1 MKRRIFIGTLA
12 MAVIFSVSAKNDD
25 PTLMTI
31 NGKKVPLSEFQYL
44 YNKNNGQ
51 QLKPMTLEEY
61 ADMFVIYKLKVA
73 EAEAAG
79 IDTTAAFIK
88 EFNGYRNELAEP
100 YLRDSAEEER
110 LIQES
115 YSHMQRD
122 IDVSHIMISKG
133 NTPEIN
139 DKQKAT
145 LDSIRTAIING
156 ADFAEAARK
165 HSIDRA
171 AKANGGH
178 LGFMRANRL
187 PYSFEKAA
195 YQTAIGQISPVTET
209 EFGYHIIRVEG
220 ERPAKGK
227 VLAQH
232 ILKLTRGMS
241 AEQETSVK
249 SQIDSIYQLI
259 NDGADFSEIAKKES
273 EDRGS
278 AGKGGM
284 LPWFGTA
291 EMVPEFE
298 EVAFSLENGAISK
311 PFKTSYGYH
320 IVKRL
325 DSKETPTLDEAR
337 DEIKAA
343 IARDYRSTLPKEAK
357 VKELRITYNAKINE
371 KNVNAIKAEI
381 SANNGIDSTFVAK
394 YKNSNLEL
402 AKVGKRTVT
411 IDDFFSY
418 LPATIT
424 MPKEQATALLDNT
437 INERINS
444 IVLEIEKDNL
454 ENKQPE
460 FRNLVNEYRDGML
473 LFEISNRNV
482 WEKASNDREGLQQY
496 FQKNKDKYTWDAPRY
511 KGYII
516 HTTNDSIKSEISK
529 YLSDNSIENDSLSK
543 NLRKEFGKNVK
554 IEKVIAAKGDNAIV
568 DNLFFNGPAPAK
580 KGRWVAYL
588 PYNGK
593 IISTPEEVND
603 VRGQVTGDYQN
614 ELEKAWVETLKAKYP
629 VKVNKKL
636 LKKVK

>member
-1 MKRRIFIGTLA
+1 
-12 MAVIFSVSAKNDD
+12 MAVIFSVTAKNDD

-51 QLKPMTLEEY
+51 QLKPMTIEEY

-110 LIQES
+110 LIQEC

-139 DKQKAT
+139 NKQKAT

-156 ADFAEAARK
+156 ADFSEAARK

-171 AKANGGH
+171 AKSNGGH

-241 AEQETSVK
+241 PEQEGSVK

-259 NDGADFSEIAKKES
+259 NDGADFSEMAKKES

-298 EVAFSLENGAISK
+298 EVAFSLENGTVSK

-320 IVKRL
+320 IVKRI
-325 DSKETPTLDEAR
+325 DSKEAPTLDEAR
-337 DEIKAA
+337 DEINAA

-357 VKELRITYNAKINE
+357 IKELRVTYKAKINE
-371 KNVNAIKAEI
+371 KNVNALKNEI
-381 SANNGIDSTFVAK
+381 STNNGIDSTFVAK
-394 YKNSNLEL
+394 YKNSNIEL
-402 AKVGKRTVT
+402 ASVGKRTIT
-411 IDDFFSY
+411 IDEFFSY
-418 LPATIT
+418 LPETIT
-424 MPKEQATALLDNT
+424 MSQEQATTLLDNS

-444 IVLEIEKDNL
+444 VVLEIEKDNL

-496 FQKNKDKYTWDAPRY
+496 FQNNKDKYTWDAPRY

-516 HTTNDSIKSEISK
+516 HTTNDSIKGEISK
-529 YLSDNSIENDSLSK
+529 YLSNNSIENDSLSK
-543 NLRKEFGKNVK
+543 ILRKEFGKNIK

-568 DNLFFNGPAPAK
+568 DNLFFNGPVPAK
-580 KGRWVAYL
+580 KGRWIAYL

-593 IISTPEEVND
+593 IINTPEEVND